1 MVNTVYL
8 TESRITQEINL
19 WACLW
24 GSFKIGLIKV
34 GMTYSSVSWAR
45 GIDWIKGQLSKRIH
59 NALFPD
65 CGQSEQSLYTPA
77 TMAQQEKAHATKI
90 IWVWSPGPRWWKKN
104 HSPLRCLQTPA
115 RAQWPTHK
123 LKKQTKQN
131 LRWLCGLRAKSA
143 RGEGPNSVPS
153 TLVQLFATP
162 LIPAQPVGQNYPSKV
177 PFIGVFLSQ
186 QEK

>member
-1 MVNTVYL
+1 MVNIVYL

-34 GMTYSSVSWAR
+34 RMTYSSVSWAR

-77 TMAQQEKAHATKI
+77 TQDNLGLVPRTQMVEEKPLSFKMSPNPGTSTVAHTQI
-90 IWVWSPGPRWWKKN
+90 KK
-104 HSPLRCLQTPA
+104 TDK
-115 RAQWPTHK
+115 TK
-123 LKKQTKQN
+123 LKMALWFKSKKCAWRGPEFNSQHSYSAVRNPVNSSST
-131 LRWLCGLRAKSA
+131 CGPKL
-143 RGEGPNSVPS
+143 
-153 TLVQLFATP
+153 P
-162 LIPAQPVGQNYPSKV
+162 L
-177 PFIGVFLSQ
+177 
-186 QEK
+186 

>member
-1 MVNTVYL
+1 MVNIVYL

-77 TMAQQEKAHATKI
+77 TQDNLGLVPRTQMVEEKPLSFKMSPNPGTSTVAHTQI
-90 IWVWSPGPRWWKKN
+90 KK
-104 HSPLRCLQTPA
+104 TDKA
-115 RAQWPTHK
+115 K
-123 LKKQTKQN
+123 

-143 RGEGPNSVPS
+143 RGEGPNSIPS
-153 TLVQLFATP
+153 TLIQLFATP